1 MTRAS
6 TSAATVVVLCAAW
19 CGTCREFRLVF
30 DRLRASR
37 PEARFFWLD
46 VEDDAALVGDIDVE
60 NFPTLAVFR
69 GEMPVFFGASLPQE
83 GVVAR
88 LMGALMDG
96 EPVPAAVPE
105 AVASLPRVLGLTTSG
120 A

>member
-46 VEDDAALVGDIDVE
+46 VEDGRKVIPEVFTWGNIYKSLYAA
-60 NFPTLAVFR
+60 
-69 GEMPVFFGASLPQE
+69 
-83 GVVAR
+83 
-88 LMGALMDG
+88 
-96 EPVPAAVPE
+96 
-105 AVASLPRVLGLTTSG
+105 
-120 A
+120 